1 MVARTLSPKL
11 DLLRQEYVL
20 VQAWKKTAAYI
31 RRHNWFSDTL
41 DLDLTAV
48 KVESFLG
55 ELAAE
60 SQQPLIWK
68 STPLRLVLAPK
79 SQDWWVPPGSDDEAS
94 HSWQP
99 RSADAS
105 DPVDVS
111 DKLRPLAHVA
121 LRDQVVATALMLCLA
136 NRVETRQR
144 DPRHAARQKERL
156 PSGFIPFM
164 SYGNR
169 LFCDNEAGEL
179 RHRWGSTK
187 LYRGYYQDYR
197 EFLAQTRKAAEEA
210 SGHRTFVVQ
219 ADLSK
224 FYDRVRPATLRA
236 VVRSLKRAEDDE
248 SFFELAD
255 RVLDWGWHP
264 DDQLAVER
272 YAEAGDG
279 PRLDFERV
287 ALPQGLVSAGFWAN
301 VALLDFDDALQA
313 ADPDLPGLQL
323 VYGSR
328 YVDDLRLVLTTT
340 RMEEGGWTPEY
351 TEEAVKDLV
360 ADWIEDL
367 LDGHASD
374 LELNREKTEAVEFE
388 ADRTGTMLQSRR
400 MNRIQERVSGGFTA
414 SEGLELLESIQGLLM
429 IRSGFT
435 RDADESRWEFAPK
448 SEVPEDT
455 RARFGA
461 FRYRKV
467 VRDIRAMLPAD
478 ADFGGRSIPAG
489 PGSSVM
495 TRSELDQMTRAFA
508 LVLIEKW
515 VNDPSN
521 VRILLIA
528 LDLWPEAELLEG
540 VLSLLGPWTKSDMDL
555 PSAQRVAWYCLSEL
569 FRAGTTE
576 TGLGGDAES
585 RPDGPELKE
594 YRRVLIEH
602 AWAVVNQA
610 EPALP
615 WYLRQQALLL
625 LVTSE
630 SYSARLD
637 ETTRAADTEYYRK
650 IAALL
655 AGRADGRDPEE
666 CAPYAVVLQRC
677 FQKALPGTGRTEQDL
692 EAIAR
697 YDPAVAATL
706 LRRHD
711 GVLDGR
717 WGNLP
722 QHLLVDMEPFRPHSL
737 ARLVMDGEIARD
749 EPTILRLAQRLIEML
764 EKRSIDGA
772 LPPWQV
778 ILEPV
783 AAKPDGAEAED
794 FRWESASLSDQE
806 PTEDLDLWSP
816 PSFCED
822 DPWRYQLGHLLRFA
836 LARSPDFTANV
847 GPKRQR
853 PETQYRSAS
862 SSWLQRKYGNYDAQS
877 AFGGDWL
884 PITDWLERF
893 LSALLWWPGRR
904 IDKHTRTVD
913 RGIEATRD
921 LVKDR
926 IQYLQKE
933 VGKATTVQFLP
944 MAFSSL
950 YLSKGLKS
958 LRGCVVQT
966 TFPHRGHFRDDLTLS
981 SDAARARHRHHLT
994 SALALVRQALRL
1006 QQREGPTKS
1015 PDLDLLVLP
1024 ELSVHPEDVRRYL
1037 KPFAQAYKTIIL
1049 AGVAF
1054 EALRPETEKMVN
1066 TAVWVIPE
1074 YSNANGWNVR
1084 LRRQGKEHLAALE
1097 RGRRHEGRPLHG
1109 YRPCQWIIE
1118 CPSSLASVQ
1127 PLRLSASVCYD
1138 ATDLGIAADLRERSD
1153 VYVIPALNKDVQT
1166 FDNITLALSYQMYQL
1181 VVVANNGRYGGSS
1194 AYWPIGA
1201 PHERR
1206 LMHLHGEHQPTL
1218 GFFRIKDVVEY
1229 RRGRVQHLQ
1238 DRYRWK
1244 TPPAGYRKK

>member
-11 DLLRQEYVL
+11 DLLRKEYVL

-48 KVESFLG
+48 RVESFLS
-55 ELAAE
+55 ELGVH
-60 SQQPLIWK
+60 SQQPLVWK

-79 SQDWWVPPGSDDEAS
+79 SQDWWVSPSSNDEAP
-94 HSWQP
+94 HFWRP
-99 RSADAS
+99 RSADTNG
-105 DPVDVS
+105 PVDVS

-136 NRVETRQR
+136 NRVETRQG
-144 DPRHAARQKERL
+144 DPRHVARQKERL
-156 PSGFIPFM
+156 PSSSIPFM

-179 RHRWGSTK
+179 HHRWGSTK
-187 LYRGYYQDYR
+187 LYRGYYHDYR
-197 EFLAQTRKAAEEA
+197 EFLAQTRKAAEQA
-210 SGHRTFVVQ
+210 PGHRTFVVQ

-224 FYDRVRPATLRA
+224 FYDRVRPATLSA
-236 VVRSLKRAEDDE
+236 AVRSLQKAEDDE
-248 SFFELAD
+248 SFFDLAD
-255 RVLDWGWHP
+255 NVLDWGWHP
-264 DDQLAVER
+264 DDHQTVER
-272 YAEAGDG
+272 YAEAGDR
-279 PRLDFERV
+279 PLPDFERV

-301 VALLDFDDALQA
+301 VALLDFDDALRIA
-313 ADPDLPGLQL
+313 EPDFSGLQL

-340 RMEEGGWTPEY
+340 RTEEGGWTPEY
-351 TEEAVKDLV
+351 AEEAVKELV

-367 LDGHASD
+367 LHGHASG
-374 LELNREKTEAVEFE
+374 LELNREKTEAVEFD
-388 ADRTGTMLQSRR
+388 ADRTGTVLQSKR

-540 VLSLLGPWTKSDMDL
+540 VLSLLGPWTSSDMGL
-555 PSAQRVAWYCLSEL
+555 PDAQRVAWYCLSEL
-569 FRAGTTE
+569 FRAGATE

-585 RPDGPELKE
+585 RPGGPELKE
-594 YRRVLIEH
+594 YRRVLIER

-637 ETTRAADTEYYRK
+637 ETTHEADTEHYRK

-666 CAPYAVVLQRC
+666 HAPYAIVLQRC
-677 FQKALPGTGRTEQDL
+677 FQKDPPGTGWNTQDL

-697 YDPAVAATL
+697 YDPTVAAKL

-717 WGNLP
+717 WGDLP

-737 ARLVMDGEIARD
+737 ARLVMGGEIARD
-749 EPTILRLAQRLIEML
+749 EPTILRVAQRLIEML
-764 EKRSIDGA
+764 ERKSIDGA

-778 ILEPV
+778 ILEPI
-783 AAKPDGAEAED
+783 AAKPDGAESED
-794 FRWESASLSDQE
+794 FRWKSASLSNQE

-816 PSFCED
+816 PSFCKD

-836 LARSPDFTANV
+836 LARSPDFTVNV

-853 PETQYRSAS
+853 PEAQYRSAS

-921 LVKDR
+921 LVEDR

-933 VGKATTVQFLP
+933 VGKATAVQFLP
-944 MAFSSL
+944 MAFSSS

-966 TFPHRGHFRDDLTLS
+966 TYPHAGHFRDDLTLS
-981 SDAARARHRHHLT
+981 SAAARARHRRHLT

-1006 QQREGPTKS
+1006 QQRERPTKS

-1037 KPFAQAYKTIIL
+1037 RPFAQAYKTIIL

-1074 YSNANGWNVR
+1074 YSDANGWNVR
-1084 LRRQGKEHLAALE
+1084 LRRQGKEYLTAQE
-1097 RGRRHEGRPLHG
+1097 RGRQHEGRPLHG

-1218 GFFRIKDVVEY
+1218 GFFSIKDVVEY
-1229 RRGRVQHLQ
+1229 RRGRVEHLE

-1244 TPPAGYRKK
+1244 APPAGYRKR